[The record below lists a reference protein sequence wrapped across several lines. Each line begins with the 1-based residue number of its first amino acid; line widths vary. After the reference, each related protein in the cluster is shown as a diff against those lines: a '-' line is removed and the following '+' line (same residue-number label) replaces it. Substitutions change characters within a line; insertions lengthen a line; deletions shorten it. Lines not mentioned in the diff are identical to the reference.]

1 MHPPFVPRSLS
12 LAVAFAL
19 SSALPQALAQ
29 TAQLPAIS
37 VEGANADDP
46 RVPEVTTATRTQT
59 PARYVPQTIDTVKI
73 ENVQNYGVTT
83 ISDALSGMPNVSSA
97 QDTRFD
103 SVRIRGFDASSDFY
117 LDGIRDDSQYVRDLH
132 NIERIEVL
140 KGPAAV
146 LYGRGSQGGIVNRVS
161 KAPQPGRE
169 SSIEAQTGSWDLR
182 SVYGDFS
189 ADPSDNVSVRL
200 NLGQE
205 DSNSFRHK
213 IGGTRQLVAP
223 AINWRITPNLDWLV
237 QYEYS
242 RYDRTPDRGI
252 PSVNGRPADVGR
264 STVYG
269 DPDRDYIDD
278 RAQSFRSRLAYTLA
292 PDWQL
297 RYTLG
302 VFKLDSDFDNTY
314 LTGYNAA
321 TGKVT
326 RTRWQQDLSTRNI
339 TNNLETEGVFHTG
352 GIEHRVLFGVE
363 LAHQDRSPTLY
374 SAATRGPG
382 AQPVPALDLYD
393 PDLSQQHNGA
403 MALSSDARHKVK
415 SQGYYVQDQIRLN
428 DAWQVLLGVR
438 MDRFNIDSTNRLLDA
453 SASHDSRGV
462 SPRVGMVWSPLRDH
476 SFYASYSKTFS
487 PTGGGTIGITPNA
500 RGNTNELAPEHT
512 RQTEVGVKSDW
523 LDGQLSTTLALYQ
536 LELYN
541 RRTADPN
548 DPTLVLLT
556 GKQRSRGIELTAAGR
571 LTGNWYLRG
580 GIGLQNAA
588 IIEDNNGMAGN
599 RVSNVARR
607 NGSVFLTYKPAEGLY
622 GETGLTFV
630 GERYADNTNLTTLP
644 GYARWDALVGYRTG
658 KWDWR
663 LAMRNITD
671 KTYYGSATSAG
682 QIQVGEPRTVV
693 ATAQYRF

>member
-1 MHPPFVPRSLS
+1 MPVFPVPR
-12 LAVAFAL
+12 AL
-19 SSALPQALAQ
+19 TLGAALALM
-29 TAQLPAIS
+29 APVVPSHADPIHLPAIS

-59 PARYVPQTIDTVKI
+59 AARYVPQAIDTVKV
-73 ENVQNYGVTT
+73 ENLQNYGIRTLGE
-83 ISDALSGMPNVSSA
+83 ALSGIPNVSNASDA
-97 QDTRFD
+97 RFD
-103 SVRIRGFDASSDFY
+103 SLRIRGFDASNDFY

-132 NIERIEVL
+132 NIERIDVL

-146 LYGRGSQGGIVNRVS
+146 LYGRGSQGGIVNRIS

-169 SSIEAQTGSWDLR
+169 STLEAQAGSWDLR
-182 SVYGDFS
+182 SFYGDLS
-189 ADPSDNVSVRL
+189 ADPGEHVSVRL
-200 NLGQE
+200 NIGQE

-223 AINWRITPNLDWLV
+223 SLNWRITPDLDWLV

-292 PDWQL
+292 PGWQL

-302 VFKLDSDFDNTY
+302 VFALDSKFDNTY

-321 TGKVT
+321 TGKVS
-326 RTRWQQDLSTRNI
+326 RTRWQQDLTTRSI
-339 TNNLETEGVFHTG
+339 SNNLEAEGLFHTG
-352 GIEHRVLFGVE
+352 VIEHRVLFGVDVANQARTPDLYTT
-363 LAHQDRSPTLY
+363 LA
-374 SAATRGPG
+374 RGPG
-382 AQPVPALDLYD
+382 AQPVPTLDLYD

-403 MALSSDARHKVK
+403 MTLSSSARHKTR
-415 SQGYYVQDQIRLN
+415 SQGYYVQDQIKLD
-428 DAWQVLLGVR
+428 DAWQVLLGLR
-438 MDRFNIDSTNRLLDA
+438 MDRFSVDSTNRMLDL
-453 SASHDSRGV
+453 SARRDSRGL
-462 SPRVGMVWSPLRDH
+462 SPRAGVVWTPARDH

-487 PTGGGTIGITPNA
+487 PVGGSLIGITPNA
-500 RGNTNELAPEHT
+500 RGNTNDVDPEQT
-512 RQTEVGVKSDW
+512 RQYEVGVKSDW
-523 LDGQLSTTLALYQ
+523 LDGNLSTTLALYQ

-541 RRTADPN
+541 RRTSDPV
-548 DPTLVLLT
+548 DPTIVLLT

-580 GIGLQNAA
+580 GIGLQNAS
-588 IIEDNNGMAGN
+588 IVEDNNGLAGN

-630 GERYADNTNLTTLP
+630 GQRYADNANTAVLP
-644 GYARWDALVGYRTG
+644 GYATWDALVGYRAG
-658 KWDWR
+658 QWDWR
-663 LAMRNITD
+663 LAVRNITD
-671 KTYYGSATSAG
+671 KTYYASATSAG
-682 QIQVGEPRTVV
+682 QIRVGEPRTVV

>member
-1 MHPPFVPRSLS
+1 MSSFPVPRALI
-12 LAVAFAL
+12 LGAAFAL
-19 SSALPQALAQ
+19 PFPFSALAAEP
-29 TAQLPAIS
+29 AQLAPIS

-46 RVPEVTTATRTQT
+46 RLPETSTATRTQT
-59 PARYVPQTIDTVKI
+59 PARYVPQAIDSVKV
-73 ENVQNYGVTT
+73 ENLQNYGIRTLG
-83 ISDALSGMPNVSSA
+83 DALAGIPNVTNA

-103 SVRIRGFDASSDFY
+103 SLRIRGFDASNDFY

-132 NIERIEVL
+132 NIERIDVL

-169 SSIEAQTGSWDLR
+169 STFETQTGSWDLR
-182 SVYGDFS
+182 SVYGDLS
-189 ADPSDNVSVRL
+189 ADPTDHVSVRL
-200 NLGQE
+200 NIGQE
-205 DSNSFRHK
+205 ETNSFRHK

-223 AINWRITPNLDWLV
+223 SLNWRITPDLDWLV

-269 DPDRDYIDD
+269 NPDRDYIDD
-278 RAQSFRSRLAYTLA
+278 RAQSFRSRLSYALA
-292 PDWQL
+292 PGWQL
-297 RYTLG
+297 RYTLA
-302 VFKLDSDFDNTY
+302 VFALDSEFDNTY

-321 TGKVT
+321 TRKVA
-326 RTRWQQDLSTRNI
+326 RTRWQQDLSTRNL
-339 TNNLETEGVFHTG
+339 TNNLETEGLFHTG
-352 GIEHRVLFGVE
+352 SVEHRVLFGVE
-363 LAHQDRSPTLY
+363 LANQDRSPKLY
-374 SAATRGPG
+374 TTATRGPG
-382 AQPVPALDLYD
+382 AQAVPSLDLYD

-403 MALSSDARHKVK
+403 MAINSDARHKVK
-415 SQGYYVQDQIRLN
+415 SQGYYVQDQIKLD
-428 DAWQVLLGVR
+428 DAWQVLLGLR
-438 MDRFNIDSTNRLLDA
+438 MDRFSIDSTNRLLDA
-453 SASHDSRGV
+453 SADRDSHGL
-462 SPRVGMVWSPLRDH
+462 SPRAGVVWTPVRDH

-500 RGNTNELAPEHT
+500 RGNTNDLDPEHT
-512 RQTEVGVKSDW
+512 RQYEVGVKSDW

-541 RRTADPN
+541 RRTTDPV
-548 DPTLVLLT
+548 DPTIVLLT
-556 GKQRSRGIELTAAGR
+556 GLQRSRGIELTAAGR

-580 GIGLQNAA
+580 GIGLQNAS
-588 IIEDNNGMAGN
+588 IVEDNNGLAGN

-630 GERYADNTNLTTLP
+630 GQRYADNANSAVLP
-644 GYARWDALVGYRTG
+644 GYATWDALVGYRTG
-658 KWDWR
+658 RWDWR

-671 KTYYGSATSAG
+671 KGYYASATSAG
-682 QIQVGEPRTVV
+682 QILVGEPRTVV